1 VGNISRKETESK
13 KESKMKLQDMKYF
26 SSLTRFQSKVREA
39 LGKDISF
46 TQEAFLAIWDKQTT
60 HEKIVGDTMLKNH
73 VGFDAWTAKKLSNI
87 AKNIEAGY
95 QVTSDDSLK
104 IAKEMKKYIEQL
116 FLIVH
121 NRV

>member
-1 VGNISRKETESK
+1 MGNISRKETESK

-26 SSLTRFQSKVREA
+26 SSLTRFQSKCREM

-46 TQEAFLAIWDKQTT
+46 TQEAFMAIWDKQTAY
-60 HEKIVGDTMLKNH
+60 EKIVGDTMLKNN

-87 AKNIEAGY
+87 AKNIEARY
-95 QVTSDDSLK
+95 QVTSDDSVK

>member
-1 VGNISRKETESK
+1 MGNINRKETESK
-13 KESKMKLQDMKYF
+13 KGSAMKLQDMKYF
-26 SSLTRFQSKVREA
+26 SSLTRFQSKVREL
-39 LGKDISF
+39 LGGDISF
-46 TQEAFLAIWDKQTT
+46 TQEAFMAIWDRQTT
-60 HEKIVGDTMLKNH
+60 YEKIVGDTMLKNH

-95 QVTSDDSLK
+95 QVTSDDSVK

>member
-1 VGNISRKETESK
+1 
-13 KESKMKLQDMKYF
+13 MKLQDMKYF

>member
-1 VGNISRKETESK
+1 
-13 KESKMKLQDMKYF
+13 MKLQDMKYF
-26 SSLTRFQSKVREA
+26 SSLTRFQSKCREV

-46 TQEAFLAIWDKQTT
+46 TQEAFMAIWDKQTAY
-60 HEKIVGDTMLKNH
+60 EKIVGDTMLKNS

>member
-1 VGNISRKETESK
+1 VGNIYRKETESK

-26 SSLTRFQSKVREA
+26 SSLTRFQTKVREV

-46 TQEAFLAIWDKQTT
+46 TQEAFMAIWDKQTT

-95 QVTSDDSLK
+95 QVTSDDSIK

-121 NRV
+121 KRA

>member
-1 VGNISRKETESK
+1 
-13 KESKMKLQDMKYF
+13 MKLQDMKYF
-26 SSLTRFQSKVREA
+26 SSLTRFQSRVREV

-46 TQEAFLAIWDKQTT
+46 TQQAFMAIWNKQTAM
-60 HEKIVGDTMLKNH
+60 EKAVGDTICKNH

-87 AKNIEAGY
+87 ALNIEAGY
-95 QVTSDDSLK
+95 QLTHDDSVK